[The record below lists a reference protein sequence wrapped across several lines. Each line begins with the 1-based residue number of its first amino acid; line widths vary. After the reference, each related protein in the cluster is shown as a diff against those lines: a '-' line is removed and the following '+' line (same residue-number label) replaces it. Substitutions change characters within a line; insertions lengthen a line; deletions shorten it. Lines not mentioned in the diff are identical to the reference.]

1 MSSEQTTLEKIQS
14 ITAIASSIAIPIV
27 LAIAGYVVQRQIA
40 DDGLKKDYVVMA
52 MEILREKG
60 SSQDEALRSW
70 ALEVVTAYSPI
81 KLSAEAKTG
90 FRNWAI
96 PPLPAEARQA
106 PPPDFCVPNCVEGLR
121 RLQEEERR
129 ILGSLGKDEP

>member
-1 MSSEQTTLEKIQS
+1 MVREQTTLEKIQS
-14 ITAIASSIAIPIV
+14 IASIASSIAIPIV

-52 MEILREKG
+52 MDILREKEG
-60 SSQDEALRSW
+60 SQDKALRAW
-70 ALEVVTAYSPI
+70 AVDVVTAYSPI

-90 FRNWAI
+90 FGNWAI

-106 PPPDFCVPNCVEGLR
+106 SSPDFCVPSCSEGLR
-121 RLQEEERR
+121 RLREEHRRALESIDQDER
-129 ILGSLGKDEP
+129 